1 MDLLEYQAKKL
12 FQRVGIPVL
21 PSQPLSS
28 ASELKS
34 LQIPYPVVLKSQVMA
49 SGRAKLGGVKFV
61 SNTIDAIAACQ
72 SIFSLA
78 IEKEYPKVV
87 LAESRYNT
95 QKEVFL
101 AIMLDYKLKKPV
113 IFGSAQGG
121 INIEELL
128 TSLVC
133 CPVEDEYSPFYG
145 RRLAKTMGLKGK
157 TINAVS
163 NIIDKMYQLFIEQ
176 DLDMIEINPL
186 GINQDGAVMALDGKI
201 RVNDYGL
208 PRHPELLDL
217 IKPIQ
222 SSETYQ
228 DIYSSLDKSFY
239 SQINVNNDG
248 NTALISASIDKAIF
262 TINNTSKIIKKDD
275 VNSCFIIEDAY
286 NKITSEQIN
295 KIFYQIIKRNNIT
308 KVLVDLPLEHQ
319 FNYRLIQVISKHY
332 PSDFSHWSNKNEERG
347 DRPTGTRFQNI
358 QSNQN
363 KSSFALRKI
372 DWMIKTKGDKL
383 NNQFSNLP
391 ITIINIIGD
400 KIS

>member
-12 FQRVGIPVL
+12 FKQVGIPVL

-61 SNTIDAIAACQ
+61 NNTIDAIAACQ
-72 SIFSLA
+72 AIFSLA
-78 IEKEYPKVV
+78 IDKEYPKVI
-87 LAESRYNT
+87 LAESRYNA

-128 TSLVC
+128 SHLVY

-145 RRLAKTMGLKGK
+145 RRLAKKMGLKGK

-163 NIIDKMYQLFIEQ
+163 GIIDKMYRLFIEQ

-208 PRHPELLDL
+208 PRHLELLEL
-217 IKPIQ
+217 IKPL
-222 SSETYQ
+222 Q
-228 DIYSSLDKSFY
+228 DENHNLNSFKKSFF
-239 SQINVNNDG
+239 SNILINENG
-248 NTALISASIDKAIF
+248 KTALISASIDKAIF
-262 TINNTSKIIKKDD
+262 TINNSFKYLEKDD
-275 VNSCFIIEDAY
+275 INTCFILEQPFH
-286 NKITSEQIN
+286 KISSEQIN
-295 KIFYQIIKRNNIT
+295 NIFYKIIKNNKIT

-319 FNYRLIQVISKHY
+319 FNYRLMQIISKHY
-332 PSDFSHWSNKNEERG
+332 PSDFSQWSNRNEERG
-347 DRPTGTRFQNI
+347 DRPTGTRFQETESTI
-358 QSNQN
+358 
-363 KSSFALRKI
+363 KASSLALRPI
-372 DWMIKTKGDKL
+372 DWIIKTKGDKL
-383 NNQFSNLP
+383 TSQFNNSP
-391 ITIINIIGD
+391 ITIINIIGE
-400 KIS
+400 KFS